1 MKRKNIDQIL
11 LNSDISISLK
21 SEVDARYESEIKFI
35 QAVTNGD
42 KEKIL
47 QPPYEMSNDS
57 VFLHRMPNNPLR
69 VLKNLLIGLNTKCR
83 LAAYQGGVP
92 PVYLSIISE
101 KYAIKIEQIKDK
113 DEIGIVRNSMVSE
126 YCDSVKDFS
135 TLNYSPLI
143 KQAISYINMNLLDT
157 VKLDEISIALHC
169 HPAHLSRQFKKETNT
184 TITSYINME
193 RISTALFYFQ
203 AGKTNITE
211 VAHLVGF
218 NDSNYFCRVFKKFN
232 GLTPSEYLKTLP
244 HHTS

>member
-1 MKRKNIDQIL
+1 MKRKNINQII
-11 LNSDISISLK
+11 LNSDIPISLK
-21 SEVDARYESEIKFI
+21 SEVDARYDTEIQFI

-47 QPPYEMSNDS
+47 QSPNDDS
-57 VFLHRMPNNPLR
+57 IFLHRMPNNPLR

-92 PVYLSIISE
+92 PIYLSILSE
-101 KYAIKIEQIKDK
+101 KYAIKIEQIKNK
-113 DEIGIVRNSMVSE
+113 DEIRLVRNSMISE
-126 YCDSVKDFS
+126 YCDAVKGFS

-143 KQAISYINMNLLDT
+143 KQAISYINMNLLDE
-157 VKLDEISIALHC
+157 VKLNEISIALHC

-203 AGKTNITE
+203 SGKTNITE

-244 HHTS
+244 PHTS